1 MIDVTQ
7 EKLIPLSRAA
17 RQLGCSWSAVRAMVQ
32 RGELDGVYVRG
43 RLKTS
48 LEAVAR
54 SVRPYA
60 PGARLQIARGTR
72 SRTRSVLK
80 RLGVE

>member
-17 RQLGCSWSAVRAMVQ
+17 RQLGCSWSAVRTMIQ
-32 RGELDGVYVRG
+32 RGELEGIIVRG
-43 RLKTS
+43 KIKTS
-48 LEAVAR
+48 LEAVSR
-54 SVRPYA
+54 SVRPYQ
-60 PGARLQIARGTR
+60 PGTRMQIARGTR
-72 SRTRSVLK
+72 NKTRSVLK

>member
-17 RQLGCSWSAVRAMVQ
+17 RQLGCSWAAVRAMIQ
-32 RGELDGVYVRG
+32 RGELEGVYVRG
-43 RLKTS
+43 KIKTS

-54 SVRPYA
+54 SVRPYQ
-60 PGARLQIARGTR
+60 PGTRLQIARGTR
-72 SRTRSVLK
+72 PRTKSVLK